1 MAERTLDVFFYG
13 LFMDR
18 EALLAE
24 GYHPGP
30 SVMACLRDYRL
41 QIGQR
46 ATLVPAEGQS
56 AWGMVMALPASE
68 IARLY
73 SGASVS
79 AYRPE
84 AVLIETAEGKAIPAL
99 AYNLMNWEGGTPNR
113 DYARKLAA
121 LAMRLSLP
129 RAFIADIETFAQEP

>member
-1 MAERTLDVFFYG
+1 MSERKLEVFFYG

-18 EALLAE
+18 EALLTE

-30 SVMACLRDYRL
+30 AVLASLSGYALH
-41 QIGQR
+41 IGQR
-46 ATLVPAEGQS
+46 ATLVPSSGRT
-56 AWGMVMALPASE
+56 AWGMMMALPAGE
-68 IARLY
+68 IERLY

-84 AVLIETAEGKAIPAL
+84 AVLVKSAEGTPVPAL
-99 AYNLMNWEGGTPNR
+99 CYNLMRLEESAPNR

-121 LAMRLSLP
+121 VAARLALP
-129 RAFIADIETFAQEP
+129 EVFIAEIERFSQKP